1 MKTSIAT
8 VFCALA
14 LSSGAVEIDG
24 VAAQVGP
31 VSILKSDVERE
42 MRRRGCDDPSRFDE
56 TRNRLVERELILR
69 AAASSKMTMQ
79 DWVVEDRVR
88 SIVEEAFGGDRNK
101 LVEALAKEKIPY
113 SDWKKRI
120 KEDLVVNAMRWQV
133 VDKNV
138 RASPAAMA
146 KEYGEHPEDYRKRSK
161 VTVSVILLK
170 PEDAA
175 KKAEV
180 DEALKTL
187 SFAEAA
193 KKYSADG
200 KASEGGQWKDI
211 VPEEV
216 FKPEICAEI
225 AKTPEGVIS
234 HWVEIDGW
242 NFLLRKD
249 SAGDAA
255 PRTFAEAYSDI
266 EAKIKAAESKRL
278 YEAWIERLKAETHV
292 HIY

>member
-1 MKTSIAT
+1 MKTYIAT

-14 LSSGAVEIDG
+14 LSAGAVEIDG
-24 VAAQVGP
+24 VAAQVGT
-31 VSILKSDVERE
+31 VSILKSDVEQE
-42 MRRRGCDDPSRFDE
+42 MRRRGWEGAERYE
-56 TRNRLVERELILR
+56 EARNRLIERELVLR
-69 AAASSKMTMQ
+69 AASASKMTMQ
-79 DWVVEDRVR
+79 EWVVEDRIR
-88 SIVEEAFGGDRNK
+88 TIVEEAFGGDRNR
-101 LVEALAKEKIPY
+101 LVETLAKEKIPY

-120 KEDLVVNAMRWQV
+120 KDDLVVNAMRWQV

-146 KEYGEHPEDYRKRSK
+146 KEYREHKDDYRKRGRI
-161 VTVSVILLK
+161 TVSVILLR
-170 PEDAA
+170 PEDSV
-175 KKAEV
+175 KKQEV
-180 DEALKTL
+180 DEALKTQ
-187 SFAEAA
+187 SFAEVA

-200 KASEGGQWKDI
+200 KASEGGEWKDI

-225 AKTPEGVIS
+225 AKTPEGIIS

-278 YEAWIERLKAETHV
+278 YEAWIERLKSETHV